1 MLHGR
6 KCFMRQKP
14 KFEDGSLTRMAG
26 KEIGKLEEYISEEG
40 LPERKYFEEL
50 EPGALF
56 REGIDG
62 WLCKLGYDSSMDDP
76 KKKVAF
82 LQAQFEKNGVAP
94 VSSAT
99 LTNWLTRVDKN
110 GTNRTGKIFSG
121 SALHWKWTV
130 WTRLSS
136 C

>member
-1 MLHGR
+1 
-6 KCFMRQKP
+6 MRQKP

-82 LQAQFEKNGVAP
+82 LQA
-94 VSSAT
+94 
-99 LTNWLTRVDKN
+99 
-110 GTNRTGKIFSG
+110 
-121 SALHWKWTV
+121 
-130 WTRLSS
+130 
-136 C
+136 